1 MISRPPDK
9 ATDAA
14 TVLVVDEATESLRAL
29 EAYLAG
35 AGHDVVVARDG
46 ASALRQLSAHPC
58 NLVLCEM
65 VLPDMDGLEV
75 CRAIKHAPA
84 THEIPVIMLGVEGD
98 DVKRER
104 AMQAGADDYAVKP
117 VERAMVLGLVKAQLR
132 IAQLNNRLHE
142 LEDVVVSLARAA
154 DDRDQGAAGMSERV
168 AHWALSLGTG
178 LGLPELDLTL
188 LYKAA
193 LLHDVGT
200 LGVPAGILAKS
211 GRLDADEFRQVMEH
225 PVLGE
230 RLLQPLPQ
238 ADRLLPAV
246 RHHHERVDGTGY
258 PDGLAGDQIPLFAR
272 IIAIADAFT
281 ALNAD
286 RPYRR
291 RLPRDQA
298 IKTLR
303 EGAGTQWDPD
313 LVDRFLQMLDEV
325 RVTSAPSQ
333 AQAG

>member
-1 MISRPPDK
+1 MISGPPVK

-35 AGHDVVVARDG
+35 AGHQVVVARDG

-58 NLVLCEM
+58 DLVLCEM
-65 VLPDMDGLEV
+65 VLPDMDGLDV
-75 CRAIKHAPA
+75 CRAIKNAPA
-84 THEIPVIMLGVEGD
+84 TREIPVIMLGLDGD

-117 VERAMVLGLVKAQLR
+117 IERAMVLGLVKAQLR
-132 IAQLNNRLHE
+132 IAGLNNRLHE

-178 LGLPELDLTL
+178 LGLPEVDLTL

-211 GRLDADEFRQVMEH
+211 GRLDDEEFRQVMEH

-238 ADRLLPAV
+238 GDRLLPAV

-281 ALNAD
+281 AMNAD

-291 RLPRDQA
+291 RLSGDQA

-313 LVDRFLQMLDEV
+313 LVDRFLQILAEV
-325 RVTSAPSQ
+325 RVTSAPTK